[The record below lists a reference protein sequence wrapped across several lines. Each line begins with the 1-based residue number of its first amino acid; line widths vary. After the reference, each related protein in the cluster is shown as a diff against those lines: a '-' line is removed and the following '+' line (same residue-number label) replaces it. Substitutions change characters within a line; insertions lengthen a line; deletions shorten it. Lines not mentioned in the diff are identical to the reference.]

1 MLFRS
6 ETVREMLDA
15 DPIRDIPVLLLTPG
29 KSTPLSDLCLDQI
42 GDNVRQVI
50 ASASAHWIHLDEP
63 GLVVDSIREMVTA
76 ATPAEIPVTI
86 RLRRAIAE
94 GIEQRVMPAT
104 ATSVH
109 QL

>member
-1 MLFRS
+1 MGD
-6 ETVREMLDA
+6 V
-15 DPIRDIPVLLLTPG
+15 DPIREIPVLLLTPG

-63 GLVVDSIREMVTA
+63 ELVVDSIREMVTA

-86 RLRRAIAE
+86 RLRRTIAE
-94 GIEQRVMPAT
+94 EIEQRVRPET
-104 ATSVH
+104 ATSVP
-109 QL
+109 